1 MGLDVP
7 DDAGVYRL
15 ADDMA
20 IIQSVDYFTPVV
32 DDPYDFGQVAA
43 ANALSD
49 IYAMGGRPLTVLNL
63 AGFPIG
69 QLPTEVFGQILRGS
83 SEKVKE
89 AGAVLLGGHSVDDAE
104 LKFGL
109 SVTGIIHPRDILR
122 NNTARAG
129 DVIVL
134 TKPIGTG
141 IASTALKHGLLPP
154 DQEKYMVTVMARLNN
169 LVDEMRAAGVHA
181 CTDVTGFGLLG
192 HAAEM
197 AAASGVCL
205 HFHARQV
212 PLLPDIFA
220 YLEENQVPAGTRR
233 NERYVSKVAEF
244 SPDLEPGWSTIL
256 SDAVTSGGLLVTL
269 PEERVAGFLAS
280 IRAKAPWAAVVGHVE
295 AGPAGC
301 LVVEP

>member
-1 MGLDVP
+1 VGLDVP

-83 SEKVKE
+83 SDKVKE

-109 SVTGIIHPRDILR
+109 SVTGIIHPHDILR
-122 NNTARAG
+122 NSTARAG

-169 LVDEMRAAGVHA
+169 LVEEMRAAGVHA

-205 HFHARQV
+205 RFHARQV
-212 PLLPDIFA
+212 PMLPDIFA

-244 SPDLEPGWSTIL
+244 SPDLEPGWSTVL

-269 PEERVAGFLAS
+269 PEERVAGFLTS
-280 IRAKAPWAAVVGHVE
+280 VRAKAPWATVVGRVE

>member
-1 MGLDVP
+1 VGLEQP

-15 ADDMA
+15 TDDIA

-83 SEKVKE
+83 SDKVQE
-89 AGAVLLGGHSVDDAE
+89 AGAVLLGGHSVDDPE

-109 SVTGIIHPRDILR
+109 SVTGVIHPKEILH
-122 NNTARAG
+122 NSTARPG
-129 DVIVL
+129 NVIVL
-134 TKPIGTG
+134 TKPIGSG
-141 IASTALKHGLLPP
+141 IVSTALKHGLVPP
-154 DQEKYMVTVMARLNN
+154 EQEKEMVKVMARLNN
-169 LVDEMRAAGVHA
+169 LVEEMRAAGVTA

-205 HFHARQV
+205 RFYAHSV
-212 PLLPDIFA
+212 PLLADVFT

-244 SPDLEPGWSTIL
+244 SPELEPGWRTVL
-256 SDAVTSGGLLVTL
+256 CDAVTSGGLLVTL
-269 PEERVAGFLAS
+269 PEEQAAGFIDS
-280 IRAKAPWAAVVGHVE
+280 VRAKAPWATVVGRVD
-295 AGPAGC
+295 AGPPGC